1 MIFSPYTRLH
11 ISRISFYF
19 YSLNF
24 IFICGLAAHT
34 FNEKMVH
41 EKSVITNS
49 IGILLRLMTR
59 SMLCDF
65 CLFSFHTS
73 VHLYLLLLVFPFFLY
88 TSKSMRW
95 MSIKSSQPLQKAN
108 WMKNISKHIFDRS
121 IFPTNSLMP
130 ECLRLFTQIDF
141 EKKMLL
147 YFITHYYAFVKV

>member
-73 VHLYLLLLVFPFFLY
+73 VHLYLLLLVFPFFCIHRNQCDEWVL
-88 TSKSMRW
+88 
-95 MSIKSSQPLQKAN
+95 SQAN
-108 WMKNISKHIFDRS
+108 RYKKQTEWRIFPNISLIGQFFPQILWCRNACVFSPKLISKRRCYSTLLRIIMRS
-121 IFPTNSLMP
+121 
-130 ECLRLFTQIDF
+130 
-141 EKKMLL
+141 
-147 YFITHYYAFVKV
+147 